1 LLQGSVVVFLRKLFK
16 PAEYTEEIQDEA
28 VVKKD
33 YQYWRIRVFYSMF
46 FGYAFYYFTRKSF
59 AFAMPALM
67 QDLHFDKIDLG
78 IISSIWAVS
87 YGLSKF
93 VSGIMGDRSNA
104 RYFMSFGLLITGI
117 CNILFGFCSS
127 FYLFALFWGLNGWFQ
142 GFGWPACA
150 RLLTHWY
157 SQTERGR
164 WWGFWN
170 TSHHIGGAVIPII
183 TACFAQYYG
192 WRYAMIIPGSISI
205 IMSFVLMNRLCDTPQ
220 SLGLPT
226 IEKFRNDYP
235 SNSSREKERELS
247 VKEILFTYV
256 LNNPFIWILAISY
269 FFIYIIRIAINDW
282 TVLYLVEE
290 KNYSQV
296 QAGAS
301 VFWFD
306 IGGIFGSLAAG
317 WGSDKIFGGRRGPI
331 NVLFSLAV
339 ACALLFFWSS
349 NSVSQI
355 FDMALL
361 GTIGFFIYGPQML
374 IGMAAAE
381 LSHKKAA
388 ATASGFTGWVAYL
401 GAAVAGY
408 PMGKVAQEYGW
419 SGFFMTLCACAAMAM
434 LLLLPLWNIS
444 SREDKIF
451 KKTEEELP
459 ENLEAAPAATSSDT

>member
-1 LLQGSVVVFLRKLFK
+1 VVFLRKLLQ
-16 PAEYTEEIQDEA
+16 PAQYKDEIQDEE

-46 FGYAFYYFTRKSF
+46 FGYAFYYFTRKTF

-67 QDLHFDKIDLG
+67 RDLHFDKTDLG
-78 IISSIWAVS
+78 IISSVWAIA

-93 VSGIMGDRSNA
+93 VSGIIGDRSNA
-104 RYFMSFGLLITGI
+104 RYFMSIGLLITGV
-117 CNILFGFCSS
+117 CNILFGFSS
-127 FYLFALFWGLNGWFQ
+127 SIFLFALFWGLNGWFQ

-170 TSHHIGGAVIPII
+170 TSQNIGGAVLPII
-183 TACFAQYYG
+183 TACFAQYFG
-192 WRYAMIIPGSISI
+192 WRYAMIIPGSVSI
-205 IMSFVLMNRLCDTPQ
+205 LMSFVLMNRLCDTPQ

-235 SNSSREKERELS
+235 SKSSREKERELS

-256 LNNPFIWILAISY
+256 FNNPFIWILAISY

-290 KNYSQV
+290 KNYTQL

-301 VFWFD
+301 VLWFD
-306 IGGIFGSLAAG
+306 LGGIFGSLAAG
-317 WGSDKIFGGRRGPI
+317 WASDKIFGGRRGPI

-349 NSVSQI
+349 NNGTQI
-355 FDMALL
+355 FDMSLL
-361 GTIGFFIYGPQML
+361 CIIGFFVYGPQML

-419 SGFFMTLCACAAMAM
+419 SGFFMALFACAALAM
-434 LLLLPLWNIS
+434 LLLLPLWNVR
-444 SREDKIF
+444 SRDDKIF
-451 KKTEEELP
+451 KKKDDEP
-459 ENLEAAPAATSSDT
+459 IENLEAVSTSG